1 MVFIGAVFVSAVAE
15 NNPNNKNQIISDET
29 IKDPEFAINSMQD
42 LYRKYNV
49 NETEITFTT
58 NDITYY
64 LEETTLD
71 NDIIVI
77 ETKTGKPP
85 ENFKESLDFN
95 MVIYNRDLCTIWA
108 NGLQEPYATERY
120 TYRCLF

>member
-58 NDITYY
+58 NDITY
-64 LEETTLD
+64 LVRLNTSLTFFQVLD
-71 NDIIVI
+71 RLNTSFTIV
-77 ETKTGKPP
+77 
-85 ENFKESLDFN
+85 
-95 MVIYNRDLCTIWA
+95 VI
-108 NGLQEPYATERY
+108 
-120 TYRCLF
+120 